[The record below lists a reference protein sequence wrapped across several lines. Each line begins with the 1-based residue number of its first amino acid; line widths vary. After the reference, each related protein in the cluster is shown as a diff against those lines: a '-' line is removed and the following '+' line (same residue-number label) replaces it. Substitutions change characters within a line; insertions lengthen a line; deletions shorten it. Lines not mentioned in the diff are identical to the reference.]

1 MDDITFYLQQY
12 IDIHPYILPLGFI
25 GIWRWMT
32 WMFKEIV
39 ALNYKPKA
47 NSYKANVSIV
57 TPVYNEN
64 PAIFSQALESWKKN
78 NPFEIIAVID
88 YTDTQCIEIFKRF
101 AASNKRAH
109 LIVTKIPGKRPALAD
124 GIRKAKSEVVA
135 LVDSDTLWADDV
147 IKNGL
152 PPFIDPKMAG
162 VATYQNVLDPKTIA
176 QKIFDTQLDLRY
188 CDDYPFLSV
197 AGDALVCLSGR
208 TAFYRRKVILPM
220 LSDLVNETFLGK
232 PVISGDD
239 KRLTYLV
246 LAAGWKTAYQNN
258 SHVYTP
264 GMADL
269 GSYLNQRLRWTRNA
283 LRADLRAMKEGWT
296 WRHPGL
302 AFFQIDKL
310 FQALV
315 VIFSPIYFF
324 ISIVTGLWPIAVI
337 IAIWW
342 SVSRSIKMFPH
353 LKRRPQDVTLLPAF
367 IIYSF
372 LTGVVKIYAFFTLN
386 TQGWITRWDAVRMS
400 QLRFIGRLPGY
411 VATVAAIMVL
421 TVGVYLYKD
430 YSYFQPRRVQAK
442 LIATTLPYV
451 RTVDTKENTIASAS
465 ASLDKKLISSRYEVQ
480 PGDSLAG
487 IAYKFGIDVDNLL
500 LSNISWL
507 TNWNRIE
514 SGTILTVPGKGVTFT
529 SAGSFNYQ
537 RIYPDFRRI
546 EYEESTNTV
555 HVYGRGI
562 NIKLADI
569 QASVPDKL
577 KEIAPKEWY
586 LTAKIFLHSGVT
598 LNMNNNEVNWLKL
611 ASNKKGFVT
620 LYAYNSSIQ
629 LHNIKITSWDETT
642 KDYDKDMKDGRSFIL
657 VKDGSRMDIY
667 NSELAYLGFP
677 RTQDMTVSPYGVSW
691 RMSNGKRGT
700 ALLTGEIMESK
711 FHDNYFGA
719 YTFGATG
726 MVWRKNEFYH
736 NVRYG
741 LDPHDDSNG
750 FLVEEN
756 IAHDNGSHGI
766 IFSKR
771 CMYNTIRNNL
781 SYNNK
786 LHGIMLHEKS
796 NENTIEGNTLHNNT
810 DGVAMWHSS
819 NNIVRNNKIYNNKNG
834 IRANA
839 GSVDNLLTN
848 NSLKNNTQYGFYLY
862 DKADSNMIESNVILA
877 NMTAIYVKTSNNVI
891 QKNTME
897 KNKGGV
903 YLLANASNN
912 VVTQNDIKYSKN
924 YGIYTKIISG
934 LTNLLGDNTLYRNR
948 KDIIAARYTH

>member
-1 MDDITFYLQQY
+1 MNDIVFYLQQY
-12 IDIHPYILPLGFI
+12 VDIHPFILPLGLI
-25 GIWRWMT
+25 GIWRWASWT
-32 WMFKEIV
+32 LKEIV
-39 ALNYKPKA
+39 ALNYKPKT

-64 PAIFSQALESWKKN
+64 PVIFSLALESWKKN
-78 NPFEIIAVID
+78 NPQEIIAVID
-88 YTDTQCIEIFKRF
+88 YTDKPCIEIFKCF
-101 AASNKRAH
+101 AASNKKAH

-124 GIRKAKSEVVA
+124 GIKKAKSEIVA

-162 VATYQNVLDPKTIA
+162 VATYQNVLDPKTMA

-188 CDDYPFLSV
+188 CDDYPFLAV

-220 LSDLVNETFLGK
+220 LPDLVNETFLGK

-258 SHVYTP
+258 SQVYTP

-283 LRADLRAMKEGWT
+283 LRADLRAIKEGWT
-296 WRHPGL
+296 WKHPGL
-302 AFFQIDKL
+302 AFFQVDKL
-310 FQALV
+310 FQALA

-324 ISIVTGLWPIAVI
+324 ISIVTGLWPIAII

-342 SVSRSIKMFPH
+342 CVSRSIKLAPH

-367 IIYSF
+367 ILYSF

-386 TQGWITRWDAVRMS
+386 TQGWITRWDSARLS
-400 QLRFIGRLPGY
+400 NLKFIGRLPGY
-411 VATVAAIMVL
+411 LATALAIIIL
-421 TVGVYLYKD
+421 TAGVYLYKD
-430 YSYFQPRRVQAK
+430 YSYFKPRRVQAQ
-442 LIATTLPYV
+442 LIASTLPYAKV
-451 RTVDTKENTIASAS
+451 SSEKEASSPQS
-465 ASLDKKLISSRYEVQ
+465 ANGFEKKLLSSRYIVQ
-480 PGDSLAG
+480 PGDSMAS
-487 IAYKFGIDVDNLL
+487 IAQKFDINVDNLL
-500 LSNISWL
+500 ASNISWL

-514 SGTILTVPGKGVTFT
+514 AGTILTIPGKDVTFT
-529 SAGSFNYQ
+529 STGNFNYQ
-537 RIYPDFRRI
+537 RIYPDVRRI
-546 EYEESTNTV
+546 EYEESTNTI

-562 NIKLADI
+562 SITLADM
-569 QASVPDKL
+569 QVSVPDKL
-577 KEIAPKEWY
+577 KEVAPKEWY
-586 LTAKIFLHSGVT
+586 LTANIFLHSGVT
-598 LNMNNNEVNWLKL
+598 LTLDNNEVNWLKL
-611 ASNKKGFVT
+611 ESNKNKFT
-620 LYAYNSSIQ
+620 NLYAYNSSLQ
-629 LHNIKITSWDETT
+629 FHNVKITSWDETT
-642 KDYDKDMKDGRSFIL
+642 HDYDKNMKDGRSYIL

-667 NSELAYLGFP
+667 NSELAYLGYP
-677 RTQDMTVSPYGVSW
+677 RTPELTVSPYGVSW

-700 ALLTGEIMESK
+700 VLLTGEIIESK

-726 MVWRKNEFYH
+726 MLWKKNEFYS

-756 IAHDNGSHGI
+756 IAHDNGAHGI

-796 NENTIEGNTLHNNT
+796 DENLIEGNTLYGDT
-810 DGVAMWHSS
+810 DGVALWHSS
-819 NNIVRNNKIYNNKNG
+819 NNTVRNNTIRDNKNG
-834 IRANA
+834 VRANA
-839 GSVDNLLTN
+839 GS
-848 NSLKNNTQYGFYLY
+848 
-862 DKADSNMIESNVILA
+862 I
-877 NMTAIYVKTSNNVI
+877 
-891 QKNTME
+891 
-897 KNKGGV
+897 
-903 YLLANASNN
+903 
-912 VVTQNDIKYSKN
+912 
-924 YGIYTKIISG
+924 
-934 LTNLLGDNTLYRNR
+934 
-948 KDIIAARYTH
+948 H